1 MDPKSTPSAEPTG
14 AAPSGTMPDPG
25 ENLDGGEHLSDGMR
39 ELEQMSADDAP
50 RPAPKPKKPAVTDP
64 KKPTD
69 PKTPPKEADE
79 PEDPTAELEDDAEE
93 AAEQK
98 APEKPV
104 KAAELRTAYEKSKAD
119 LKTKDA
125 EITKLKTELKQA
137 QEAPRNDPEKK
148 LLAEKFE
155 ASEKKR
161 QALEQELRVVAYQKS
176 EEFVEKYDKPWN
188 EAWEQASTE
197 LSELMIEQEDG
208 SARVATV
215 KDLQALLH
223 LPPVEARKFAK
234 AAFGEAADEVM
245 AHYRKLKDLSAK
257 HTKALADSAKNAE
270 TFHKEREAKTVA
282 ERQKEYA
289 TWTEAN
295 KTWPEKFP
303 SFFAPKEGDEQGN
316 ALLAK
321 GYEMADKAFSS
332 NGNMS
337 PEERV
342 KLHAEVRNK
351 AAAFPRVALDLKRAR
366 ARIKELE
373 ASLAQFEESEPK
385 SGDGGRGRTVKPA
398 TNGIAADME
407 DGYAELD
414 RMAKG

>member
-1 MDPKSTPSAEPTG
+1 MDPKSTPSAEPK
-14 AAPSGTMPDPG
+14 GTATLEAPDPG

-39 ELEQMSADDAP
+39 ELEQMASDDTP

-69 PKTPPKEADE
+69 PKTPPKEAAE
-79 PEDPTAELEDDAEE
+79 PEDPTAEIEE
-93 AAEQK
+93 EPQGTDPK
-98 APEKPV
+98 PPEKPV

-125 EITKLKTELKQA
+125 EITKLKTELKAA

-148 LLAEKFE
+148 LLVEKFE

-176 EEFVEKYDKPWN
+176 EEFIEKYDKPWN

-197 LSELMIEQEDG
+197 LSELMIESEDG
-208 SARVATV
+208 SSRVATV

-223 LPPVEARKFAK
+223 LPPVDARKFAK

-245 AHYRKLKDLSAK
+245 AHYRKLKDLAAK
-257 HTKALADSAKNAE
+257 HTKAIKDSEANAE
-270 TFHKEREAKTVA
+270 TYHKEREAKTVA
-282 ERQKEYA
+282 ERQR
-289 TWTEAN
+289 TVTLWQDAN
-295 KTWPEKFP
+295 KVWPEKFP

-321 GYEMADKAFSS
+321 GYELADRAFSG
-332 NGNMS
+332 NGNLT

-373 ASLAQFEESEPK
+373 ASLAQFEDSEPPA
-385 SGDGGRGRTVKPA
+385 GDGGRGRKVKPA
-398 TNGIAADME
+398 SNGIAADMQ
-407 DGYAELD
+407 DGYDELD
-414 RMAKG
+414 RMAKVR